1 MKARLTT
8 LAVIEL
14 GTGLGMLA
22 IPSFV
27 GEALLGSPFGTAI
40 EPVIARV
47 AGIALLAL
55 AVACWLLR
63 NEGGIAPR
71 EGWSAPCCCI
81 TAAAPASW
89 CTQAP
94 AWGFNGTGFWPAVL
108 AHAVMAVWCLIAL
121 LHKSTLTQ
129 VNDLWDQLQDFEKV
143 NGTTYI

>member
-1 MKARLTT
+1 MKALLTT

-14 GTGLGMLA
+14 GAGLGMLA

-63 NEGGIAPR
+63 NEGGNR
-71 EGWSAPCCCI
+71 
-81 TAAAPASW
+81 AARGMVGAMLLYNGGGTGVLVYAGP
-89 CTQAP
+89 
-94 AWGFNGTGFWPAVL
+94 GLGLYGTGFWPAVL

-121 LHKSTLTQ
+121 LHKSTLISAG
-129 VNDLWDQLQDFEKV
+129 E
-143 NGTTYI
+143 